1 MTRKQIAELSLDEL
15 RILRWKYLDTKAK
28 DRSHLND
35 IYRTLKR
42 IEAEIHVKRYTT

>member
-15 RILRWKYLDTKAK
+15 RILRWKYLDTKGQN
-28 DRSHLND
+28 RSHLD
-35 IYRTLKR
+35 DVRRTLKR